1 MLEGNR
7 NMLSDAMIS
16 NETPIVYST
25 THNEIIK
32 DESMPSSVGSVMEEE
47 EVGNHEYHYH
57 YYIASSQ
64 SQGFQWNQD
73 LFVTQ
78 YQQNYQVEY
87 DGHEDSLE
95 ETNYHYGIRRYRRRS
110 NNSIS
115 FKDDA
120 KNGINMF
127 NNRLLEKYIEG
138 DENDEKEGE
147 NGSGLDHFKWLLSR

>member
-7 NMLSDAMIS
+7 SMLSDAMLS

-32 DESMPSSVGSVMEEE
+32 DESMSSSMGSVMEEE
-47 EVGNHEYHYH
+47 REERVANHEYHYH

-87 DGHEDSLE
+87 DGHEDSLD
-95 ETNYHYGIRRYRRRS
+95 ETNYQYGVRRYRRKS

-127 NNRLLEKYIEG
+127 NHGLLKKYIE
-138 DENDEKEGE
+138 DVEEEEEEGVL
-147 NGSGLDHFKWLLSR
+147 NHLKWLVS